1 MFVAPDPSDSE
12 RALLDAAGARHVRA
26 LRLAP
31 GDELC
36 AIVAPGRER
45 RATIRTLARDH
56 VVLALAEDLPAPAG
70 DPRLPRTLALALGD
84 PARMELVVEKATELG
99 VTAILPFAAERSQL
113 RALADA
119 RLERWR
125 RIARSA
131 CEQCGRTVE
140 PEILACADLDAV
152 VARVPRAAESW
163 LLSPW
168 RAGDAGGS
176 GATAQMG
183 SPAGELLLVIG
194 PEGGLTDA
202 ESTRLRDAGARP
214 VTLGRRVLR
223 FETAAIAALALA
235 LARLPE

>member
-1 MFVAPDPSDSE
+1 
-12 RALLDAAGARHVRA
+12 VRA
-26 LRLAP
+26 LRLSP

-45 RATIRTLARDH
+45 RATIQTLARDH
-56 VVLALAEDLPAPAG
+56 AVLALGEDLPAPAA
-70 DPRLPRTLALALGD
+70 DPRAPRTLALALGD

-113 RALADA
+113 RGLADA

-125 RIARSA
+125 RIARAA

-140 PEILACADLDAV
+140 PEVLACADLDAV
-152 VARVPRAAESW
+152 VARVPDAAESW

-168 RAGDAGGS
+168 RADDA
-176 GATAQMG
+176 AAARFTAAA
-183 SPAGELLLVIG
+183 PPAAGELLLVIG

-202 ESTRLRDAGARP
+202 ENARLRDAGARP

-235 LARLPE
+235 LARFPE